1 MSVSEILKKNQ
12 FTVELDGIPFVMR
25 KVQAYMALD
34 ALGADAMAMLSDSGE
49 QSPWEKL
56 NYKKQL
62 AFMKS
67 YLRVA
72 MVSPA
77 LRDKTDEKNDTISF
91 DDLGT
96 YSNDLFGS
104 LMEEVNSDAEVF
116 PESSEEQEE

>member
-77 LRDKTDEKNDTISF
+77 LRDKTDEKKDTISF